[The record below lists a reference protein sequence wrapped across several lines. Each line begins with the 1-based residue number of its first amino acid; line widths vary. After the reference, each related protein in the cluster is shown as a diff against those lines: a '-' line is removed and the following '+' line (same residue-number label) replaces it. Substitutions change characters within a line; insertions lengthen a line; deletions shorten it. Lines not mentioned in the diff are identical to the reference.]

1 MKIPTSRTLI
11 ILVFTYFFSILH
23 GQSVKPNGV
32 GTPENPFLINNI
44 YKLLWI
50 GENPVAWDKYYEQT
64 SDIDASLARYWD
76 DADDD
81 SDGNKY
87 NDINDLTI
95 EGKNEG
101 FSPIGGYNDQVSFTG
116 KYDGNGFLIRN
127 LYIDREFDGS
137 SYVGFFGKATSATL
151 QNINLVNINIKGGD
165 FTGGLLGLAES
176 GNSIN
181 NSLTTGSVSSLTGS
195 NIGGL
200 IGSVQGTSNKKILF
214 SYSLCDVIGNNNNV
228 GGLVGENQ
236 GIIDNSYAFG
246 KVSGNAYDVGGLVG
260 ENIGTLDKSYSINTA
275 NGGGRVGALVGT
287 NKGIV
292 SSSVWDKTISGNS
305 LGIGLSE
312 IGSTLTNVSG
322 KTTSEMKTETTFT
335 ELGWDF
341 FKSSE
346 IDRYWIIDDYPN
358 DGIVNL
364 GYPYFSLQ
372 QPVKYPFLSTYDE
385 IIISDFSVYENY
397 PNPFNPVTII
407 SFNLPKLSNLK
418 LTIFNTLGQKVK
430 TYNMENTTA
439 GYHSIKW
446 NATNDYGDPVGAGV
460 YLYQLQSK
468 NFVKTRKMVLLK

>member
-1 MKIPTSRTLI
+1 MKMPTSRILI
-11 ILVFTYFFSILH
+11 IFVFTYFFSILH
-23 GQSVKPNGV
+23 GQSTKPNGD
-32 GTPENPFLINNI
+32 GTSESPFLINNI
-44 YKLLWI
+44 YELLWI
-50 GENPVAWDKYYEQT
+50 SDNPVAWDKYYEQS
-64 SDIDASLARYWD
+64 SDIDASLTRYWD
-76 DADDD
+76 DSDDD

-87 NDINDLTI
+87 NDSNDLTI

-101 FSPIGGYNDQVSFTG
+101 FSPIGGYNDQVSFIG
-116 KYDGNGFLIRN
+116 KYDGKGFLIRN
-127 LYIDREFDGS
+127 LYIDREFGGS
-137 SYVGFFGKATSATL
+137 NYVGFFGKVTSATL

-181 NSLTTGSVSSLTGS
+181 NSLTTGSVSSLAGS

-200 IGSVQGTSNKKILF
+200 IGRVEGTSNEKILF
-214 SYSLCDVIGNNNNV
+214 SYSLCDVSGNNNNV

-236 GIIDNSYAFG
+236 GVIDNSYAFG

-260 ENIGTLDKSYSINTA
+260 KNIGTLDKSYSINTA

-292 SSSVWDKTISGNS
+292 SSSYGLHPQEVNENS
-305 LGIGLSE
+305 KFNVNDILFIIKDPKVIGLGE
-312 IGSTLTNVSG
+312 TGSTLTNVSG
-322 KTTSEMKTETTFT
+322 KTTSEMKTESTFT

-385 IIISDFSVYENY
+385 IIVSEFSVYENY
-397 PNPFNPVTII
+397 PNPFNPVTTI
-407 SFNLPKLSNLK
+407 SFNLQN
-418 LTIFNTLGQKVK
+418 
-430 TYNMENTTA
+430 
-439 GYHSIKW
+439 
-446 NATNDYGDPVGAGV
+446 
-460 YLYQLQSK
+460 
-468 NFVKTRKMVLLK
+468 